1 MASVAQNAMTH
12 SSELAAKTPTRSPG
26 RTPCSARRMRDRL
39 PTAAMW
45 LPIRQPAL
53 AVRKVFAVGVVRGRR
68 AQQIE
73 DRGLADLEDRHA
85 LREDVVLDHLEQPAR
100 ADERAPEFG
109 VDGQRERVS
118 NELGKHS

>member
-1 MASVAQNAMTH
+1 VLLAQNA
-12 SSELAAKTPTRSPG
+12 RQ
-26 RTPCSARRMRDRL
+26 
-39 PTAAMW
+39 TADCGHV

-73 DRGLADLEDRHA
+73 DRGLAVLEDRHA
-85 LREDVVLDHLEQPAR
+85 LAEDVVLDHLEQPAR

-118 NELGKHS
+118 NELGKHSRDPQP